1 MTTTKDTTKVD
12 AVVVFKQDGLGRV
25 RMPAARREQLLDEFE
40 RSGLNGKK
48 FAELAGIKYQTFAT
62 WAQKRRRQ
70 REAEVT
76 AKVPPTATE
85 KVNWLEAVVEQARD
99 TVVKAGDSVL
109 VLKLPGGSW
118 VEISDVKQVSLAVAL
133 VRALQPPC

>member
-1 MTTTKDTTKVD
+1 MTTTKDTKLAD

-40 RSGLNGKK
+40 RSGLSGKK
-48 FAELAGIKYQTFAT
+48 FAALAGIKYQTFAT

-70 REAEVT
+70 CATEVMT
-76 AKVPPTATE
+76 KVPPTATA
-85 KVNWLEAVVEQARD
+85 KVNWLEAVMEQARD
-99 TVVKAGDSVL
+99 TVVKAGESVL
-109 VLKLPGGSW
+109 VLKLPGGAC
-118 VEISDVKQVSLAVAL
+118 VEISDVKQVALAVAL

>member
-1 MTTTKDTTKVD
+1 MTTTNDTTEAA

-40 RSGLNGKK
+40 RSGLSGKG
-48 FAELAGIKYQTFAT
+48 FAALAGIKYQTFAT

-70 REAEVT
+70 REAEVI
-76 AKVPPTATE
+76 AKVPPAAAE

-99 TVVKAGDSVL
+99 PVVKAGESGL
-109 VLKLPGGSW
+109 VLKLPGGAW
-118 VEISDVKQVSLAVAL
+118 VEISDVKQVLLATAL